1 MTPYKIRPEDSPI
14 INACYYRDF
23 ERVRGLVD
31 KGGASPFD
39 ITLQDVTHLHVSSFP
54 TSVRERALM
63 R

>member
-14 INACYYRDF
+14 FNACYYRGF
-23 ERVRGLVD
+23 ERVRGLLD

-39 ITLQDVTHLHVSSFP
+39 MTLHGVTHLHVSSFP
-54 TSVRERALM
+54 TSVHERALM